1 MGDGINDTP
10 VMAESDIAAA
20 MGGLGS
26 DAAIEASDMVL
37 ASDSLKGLP
46 KAMRTAK
53 KTRRIVMQNIVGSIA
68 IKAALMVL
76 SIVGLIPLWAAVFGD
91 VGVMLLAVLNS
102 LRMRG
107 RI

>member
-1 MGDGINDTP
+1 
-10 VMAESDIAAA
+10 
-20 MGGLGS
+20 
-26 DAAIEASDMVL
+26 
-37 ASDSLKGLP
+37 
-46 KAMRTAK
+46 MRTAK
-53 KTRRIVMQNIVGSIA
+53 KTRNIVLENIIGSIA

-76 SIVGLIPLWAAVFGD
+76 SIVGFVPLWAAVFGD